1 MTDGKRCAT
10 MQKRGGCEMYTKISH
25 DIQQSYYQT
34 QYANDG
40 QRFVAWYLRNV
51 HGLNTVEAKDCITD
65 GANDKQI
72 DAVYI
77 NNQDSTIYIIQGK
90 FLSGEYVDAEPV
102 REVLAS
108 WMLIQDLD
116 KLQDSANAKLK
127 VKINEISAAL
137 EDDYA
142 ICFELI
148 TTAQLSEQ
156 AQADAETFTKKLADS
171 DELNANLVVVDNEML
186 KFKYDE
192 ALNKTNNY
200 INFTFMLEPGKYLEL
215 EVNGTRAVLA
225 AVPLKDCVNI
235 PGIKDGRLFRKNVR
249 QSLGNSNKVNK
260 GIARTIKKEPGDFFF
275 YHNGITAICSKIDI
289 QDGRITVKDLN
300 IVNGCQSLSTIF
312 NCGESAKKSYG
323 YILFKFYEMSNNEKA
338 DKITNSTNS
347 QSAVKARDLRS
358 NDKIVLS
365 IKKNYEQTY
374 PNGYMVTK
382 RGENVDTSKYDAD
395 HIIQLTDLG
404 KELVAWHSQRPTLS
418 YSETKIF
425 DIYFTQLF
433 KKDYPAEDVQ
443 ALHELHSAVMSK
455 WTPDNP
461 MGINESLLAM
471 KSYAPFHHL
480 FAISVIFAEVSNMSD
495 WVPRPSKVLDQLKKE
510 NLMDA
515 VINMAGKTLNAAFKN
530 ANSKAVAENKVFSP
544 QNWIKSKASIITL
557 TEALRVR
564 LDVMTDDGTEL
575 GTKIQI
581 CCKLDKRDFES
592 RWTAD

>member
-1 MTDGKRCAT
+1 
-10 MQKRGGCEMYTKISH
+10 MYAKILH
-25 DIQQSYYQT
+25 DIQQTYYQDN
-34 QYANDG
+34 YANDG
-40 QRFVAWYLRNV
+40 QRFVAWYLRNI

-77 NNQDSTIYIIQGK
+77 NNQDSIIYIIQGK
-90 FLSGEYVDAEPV
+90 FMSGEYIDAEPV
-102 REVLAS
+102 REVLSS
-108 WMLIQDLD
+108 WILVQDLNQ
-116 KLQDSANAKLK
+116 LQDAANSKLK

-137 EDDYA
+137 DDDYE

-148 TTAQLSEQ
+148 TTAKLTDQ
-156 AQADAETFTKKLADS
+156 AQMDADAFSKKLSDS
-171 DELNANLVVVDNEML
+171 EEMNANFAVVDNEML

-200 INFTFMLEPGKYLEL
+200 INFTFQLESGKYLEVEL
-215 EVNGTRAVLA
+215 NGTRAVLA
-225 AVPLKDCVNI
+225 AIPLKDCVNI

-260 GIARTIKKEPGDFFF
+260 GIAKAIKKEPGDFFF

-289 QDGRITVKDLN
+289 QNGQLTVKDLN

-312 NCGESAKKSYG
+312 SCGEAAKKSYG
-323 YILFKFYEMSNNEKA
+323 YILFKFYEMANSEKA

-382 RGENVDTSKYDAD
+382 RGENVDTTRYDAG

-404 KELVAWHSQRPTLS
+404 KELIAWHSQRPILS

-425 DIYFTQLF
+425 DIYFNQLF

-443 ALHELHSAVMSK
+443 ALHELHSAIMSK
-455 WTPDNP
+455 WNPDNP

-480 FAISVIFAEVSNMSD
+480 YAVSVIFAEISNMSEM
-495 WVPRPSKVLDQLKKE
+495 VPRPSKVLAQLKE
-510 NLMDA
+510 CDMMDTI
-515 VINMAGKTLNAAFKN
+515 INIAGKTLNRAFKN
-530 ANSKAVAENKVFSP
+530 ANSKAIADNKVFSP
-544 QNWIKSKASIITL
+544 QNWIKSKASIVSL

-564 LDVMTDDGTEL
+564 LDAMEDDETNL
-575 GTKIQI
+575 GAKIQS
-581 CCKLDKRDFES
+581 CCKLEKQDFES

>member
-1 MTDGKRCAT
+1 
-10 MQKRGGCEMYTKISH
+10 MYAKILH
-25 DIQQSYYQT
+25 DIQQTYYQDN
-34 QYANDG
+34 YANDG
-40 QRFVAWYLRNV
+40 QRFVAWYLRNI

-77 NNQDSTIYIIQGK
+77 NNQDSIIYIIQGK
-90 FLSGEYVDAEPV
+90 FMSGEYIDAEPV
-102 REVLAS
+102 REVLSS
-108 WMLIQDLD
+108 WILVQDLNQ
-116 KLQDSANAKLK
+116 LQDAANSKLK

-137 EDDYA
+137 DDDYE

-148 TTAQLSEQ
+148 TTAKLTDQ
-156 AQADAETFTKKLADS
+156 AQMDADAFSKKLSDS
-171 DELNANLVVVDNEML
+171 EEMNANFVVVDNEML

-200 INFTFMLEPGKYLEL
+200 INFTFQLESGKYLEVEL
-215 EVNGTRAVLA
+215 NGTRAVLA
-225 AVPLKDCVNI
+225 AIPLKDCVNI

-260 GIARTIKKEPGDFFF
+260 GIAKTIKKEPGDFFF

-289 QDGRITVKDLN
+289 QNGQLTVKDLN

-312 NCGESAKKSYG
+312 SCGEAAKKSYG
-323 YILFKFYEMSNNEKA
+323 YILFKFYEMANSEKA

-382 RGENVDTSKYDAD
+382 RGENVDTTRYDAG

-404 KELVAWHSQRPTLS
+404 KELIAWHSQRPILS

-425 DIYFTQLF
+425 DIYFNQLF

-443 ALHELHSAVMSK
+443 ALHELHSAIMSK
-455 WTPDNP
+455 WNPDNP

-480 FAISVIFAEVSNMSD
+480 YAVSVIFAEISNMSEM
-495 WVPRPSKVLDQLKKE
+495 VPRPSKVLAQLKE
-510 NLMDA
+510 CDMMDTI
-515 VINMAGKTLNAAFKN
+515 INIAGKTLNRAFKN
-530 ANSKAVAENKVFSP
+530 ANSKAIADNKVFSP
-544 QNWIKSKASIITL
+544 QNWIKSKASIVSL

-564 LDVMTDDGTEL
+564 LDAMEDDETNL
-575 GTKIQI
+575 GAKIQS
-581 CCKLDKRDFES
+581 CCKLEKQDFES

>member
-1 MTDGKRCAT
+1 
-10 MQKRGGCEMYTKISH
+10 MYIKILH
-25 DIQQSYYQT
+25 DIQQDYYQDN
-34 QYANDG
+34 YSNDG
-40 QRFVAWYLRNV
+40 QRFVAWYLRNI

-65 GANDKQI
+65 GVNDKQI

-90 FLSGEYVDAEPV
+90 FMSSEYIDAEPV
-102 REVLAS
+102 REVLTS
-108 WMLIQDLD
+108 WVLVQDLNQ
-116 KLQDSANAKLK
+116 LQDAANSRLK

-137 EDDYA
+137 DDDYE

-148 TTAQLSEQ
+148 TTAKLTNQ
-156 AQADAETFTKKLADS
+156 AQSDADAFSKKLADN
-171 DELNANLVVVDNEML
+171 EEMNANFIVVDNETL

-192 ALNKTNNY
+192 ALNKTNSY
-200 INFTFMLEPGKYLEL
+200 INFTFQLEDGKYLEL
-215 EVNGTRAVLA
+215 ELNGTRAVLA
-225 AVPLKDCVNI
+225 AVPLKDCINI

-260 GIARTIKKEPGDFFF
+260 GIAKTIKKEPGDFFF

-289 QDGRITVKDLN
+289 QDGQLTVKDLN

-312 NCGESAKKSYG
+312 NCGETAKKSYG
-323 YILFKFYEMSNNEKA
+323 YILFKFYEMANSEKA

-382 RGENVDTSKYDAD
+382 RGENVDTTKYDVG

-404 KELVAWHSQRPTLS
+404 KELIAWHSQRPTLS

-443 ALHELHSAVMSK
+443 ALHELYCTVTNK
-455 WTPDNP
+455 WNPDNH
-461 MGINESLLAM
+461 MGLNESLLAM
-471 KSYAPFHHL
+471 KSYAQFHHL
-480 FAISVIFAEVSNMSD
+480 YAISVLFAEISNMSEM
-495 WVPRPSKVLDQLKKE
+495 VPRPSKVLAQLKKYDM
-510 NLMDA
+510 MDTI
-515 VINMAGKTLNAAFKN
+515 VNIAGKTLNRAFKN
-530 ANSKAVAENKVFSP
+530 ANSKAIAESRVFSP
-544 QNWIKSKASIITL
+544 QNWIKSKTSLVTL
-557 TEALRVR
+557 TDALRTR
-564 LDVMTDDGTEL
+564 LDAMEDDETNL
-575 GTKIQI
+575 GTKIQN
-581 CCKLDKRDFES
+581 CCKLEKQDFES

>member
-1 MTDGKRCAT
+1 
-10 MQKRGGCEMYTKISH
+10 MYAKILH
-25 DIQQSYYQT
+25 DIQQAYYQDN
-34 QYANDG
+34 YANDG
-40 QRFVAWYLRNV
+40 QRFVAWYLRNI

-77 NNQDSTIYIIQGK
+77 NNQDSTVYIIQGK
-90 FLSGEYVDAEPV
+90 FISGEFIDAEPV
-102 REVLAS
+102 REVLSS
-108 WMLIQDLD
+108 WILVQDLNQ
-116 KLQDSANAKLK
+116 LQDAANSKLK

-137 EDDYA
+137 DDDYD
-142 ICFELI
+142 ICFELV
-148 TTAQLSEQ
+148 TTAKLTDQAQLDADAFSKKLSES
-156 AQADAETFTKKLADS
+156 E
-171 DELNANLVVVDNEML
+171 ELNANFVVVDDEML
-186 KFKYDE
+186 KVKYDE

-200 INFTFMLEPGKYLEL
+200 INFTFQLESGKYLEVEL
-215 EVNGTRAVLA
+215 NGTRAVLA
-225 AVPLKDCVNI
+225 AIPLKDCVNI

-260 GIARTIKKEPGDFFF
+260 GIAKTIKKEPGDFFF
-275 YHNGITAICSKIDI
+275 CRNGITAICSKMDI
-289 QDGRITVKDLN
+289 QNGQITVKDLN

-312 NCGESAKKSYG
+312 SCGEAAKKSYG
-323 YILFKFYEMSNNEKA
+323 YILFKFYEMANSEKA

-382 RGENVDTSKYDAD
+382 RGENVDTTRYDAG

-404 KELVAWHSQRPTLS
+404 KELIAWHSQRPTLS

-425 DIYFTQLF
+425 DIYFNQLF

-443 ALHELHSAVMSK
+443 ALHELHSAIMSR
-455 WTPDNP
+455 WNPDNP
-461 MGINESLLAM
+461 MGLDETLLAM

-480 FAISVIFAEVSNMSD
+480 YAVSIVFAEVSNMSEM
-495 WVPRPSKVLDQLKKE
+495 VPRPSKVLAQLKE
-510 NLMDA
+510 CDMLDTI
-515 VINMAGKTLNAAFKN
+515 INIAGKTLNRAFKN
-530 ANSKAVAENKVFSP
+530 ANSKAVAENRVFSP
-544 QNWIKSKASIITL
+544 QNWIKSKASIVSL

-564 LDVMTDDGTEL
+564 LDAMEDDETNL
-575 GTKIQI
+575 GAKVQS
-581 CCKLDKRDFES
+581 CCKLEKHDFES

>member
-1 MTDGKRCAT
+1 
-10 MQKRGGCEMYTKISH
+10 MYAKILH
-25 DIQQSYYQT
+25 DIQQTYYQDN
-34 QYANDG
+34 YANDG
-40 QRFVAWYLRNV
+40 QRFVAWYLRNI

-90 FLSGEYVDAEPV
+90 FMSGEYIDAEPV
-102 REVLAS
+102 REVLSS
-108 WMLIQDLD
+108 WILVQDLNR
-116 KLQDSANAKLK
+116 LQDAANLKLK

-137 EDDYA
+137 DDDYE

-148 TTAQLSEQ
+148 TTAKLTDQ
-156 AQADAETFTKKLADS
+156 AQMDADAFSKKLSDS
-171 DELNANLVVVDNEML
+171 EEMNANFVVVDNEML

-200 INFTFMLEPGKYLEL
+200 INFTFQLESGKYLEL
-215 EVNGTRAVLA
+215 ELNGTRAVLA
-225 AVPLKDCVNI
+225 AIPLKDCVNI

-260 GIARTIKKEPGDFFF
+260 GIAKTIKKEPGDFFF

-289 QDGRITVKDLN
+289 QNGQATVKDLN

-312 NCGESAKKSYG
+312 NCGEAAKKSYG
-323 YILFKFYEMSNNEKA
+323 YVLFKFYEMANSEKA

-382 RGENVDTSKYDAD
+382 RGENVDTTKYDVG

-404 KELVAWHSQRPTLS
+404 KEMIAWHSQRPTLS

-443 ALHELHSAVMSK
+443 ALHELHSTVMSR
-455 WTPDNP
+455 WNPDNP
-461 MGINESLLAM
+461 MGLNESLLAM

-480 FAISVIFAEVSNMSD
+480 YAISVIFAETSNMSEM
-495 WVPRPSKVLDQLKKE
+495 VPRPSKVLAQLKKCDM
-510 NLMDA
+510 MDTI
-515 VINMAGKTLNAAFKN
+515 VNIAGKTLNRAFKN
-530 ANSKAVAENKVFSP
+530 ANSKAIAENRVFSP
-544 QNWIKSKASIITL
+544 QNWIKSKASIVTL

-564 LDVMTDDGTEL
+564 LDAMEDDETNL
-575 GTKIQI
+575 GAKIQS
-581 CCKLDKRDFES
+581 CCKLEKQDFES

>member
-1 MTDGKRCAT
+1 
-10 MQKRGGCEMYTKISH
+10 MYAKILH
-25 DIQQSYYQT
+25 DIQQTYYQDN
-34 QYANDG
+34 YANDG
-40 QRFVAWYLRNV
+40 QRFVAWYLRNI

-77 NNQDSTIYIIQGK
+77 NNQDSIIYIIQGK
-90 FLSGEYVDAEPV
+90 FMSGEYIDAEPV
-102 REVLAS
+102 REVLSS
-108 WMLIQDLD
+108 WILVQDLNQ
-116 KLQDSANAKLK
+116 LQDAANSKLK

-137 EDDYA
+137 DDDYE

-148 TTAQLSEQ
+148 TTAKLTDQ
-156 AQADAETFTKKLADS
+156 AQMDADAFSKKLSDS
-171 DELNANLVVVDNEML
+171 EEMNANFVVVDNEML

-200 INFTFMLEPGKYLEL
+200 INFTFQLESGKYLEVEL
-215 EVNGTRAVLA
+215 NGTRAVLA
-225 AVPLKDCVNI
+225 AIPLKDCVNI

-260 GIARTIKKEPGDFFF
+260 GIAKTIKKEPGDFFF

-289 QDGRITVKDLN
+289 QNGQLTVKDLN
-300 IVNGCQSLSTIF
+300 IVNGCQSLSTIIS
-312 NCGESAKKSYG
+312 CGEAAKKSYG
-323 YILFKFYEMSNNEKA
+323 YILFKFYEMANSEKA

-382 RGENVDTSKYDAD
+382 RGENVDTTRYDAG

-404 KELVAWHSQRPTLS
+404 KELIAWHSQRPILS

-425 DIYFTQLF
+425 DIYFNQLF

-443 ALHELHSAVMSK
+443 ALHELHSAIMSK
-455 WTPDNP
+455 WNPDNP

-480 FAISVIFAEVSNMSD
+480 YAVSVIFAEISNMSEM
-495 WVPRPSKVLDQLKKE
+495 VPRPSKVLAQLKE
-510 NLMDA
+510 CDMMDTI
-515 VINMAGKTLNAAFKN
+515 INIAGKTLNRAFKN
-530 ANSKAVAENKVFSP
+530 ANSKAIADNKVFSP
-544 QNWIKSKASIITL
+544 QNWIKSKASIVSL

-564 LDVMTDDGTEL
+564 LDAMEDDETNL
-575 GTKIQI
+575 GAKIQS
-581 CCKLDKRDFES
+581 CCKLEKQDFES

>member
-1 MTDGKRCAT
+1 
-10 MQKRGGCEMYTKISH
+10 MYSKILH
-25 DIQQSYYQT
+25 DIQQAYYQDN
-34 QYANDG
+34 YANDG
-40 QRFVAWYLRNV
+40 QRFVAWYLRNI

-90 FLSGEYVDAEPV
+90 FMSGEYIDAEPV
-102 REVLAS
+102 REVLSS
-108 WMLIQDLD
+108 WILVQDLD
-116 KLQDSANAKLK
+116 QLQDAANLKLK

-137 EDDYA
+137 DDDYE

-148 TTAQLSEQ
+148 TTAKLTDQ
-156 AQADAETFTKKLADS
+156 AQMDADAFSKKLSDS
-171 DELNANLVVVDNEML
+171 EELNANFVVVDNEML
-186 KFKYDE
+186 KVKYDE

-200 INFTFMLEPGKYLEL
+200 INFTFQLESGKYLEVEL
-215 EVNGTRAVLA
+215 NGTRAVLA
-225 AVPLKDCVNI
+225 AIPLKDCVNI

-260 GIARTIKKEPGDFFF
+260 GIAKTIKKEPGDFFF

-289 QDGRITVKDLN
+289 QNGQLTVKDLN

-312 NCGESAKKSYG
+312 SCGEAAKKSYG
-323 YILFKFYEMSNNEKA
+323 YILFKFYEMANSEKA

-382 RGENVDTSKYDAD
+382 RGENVDATRYDAG

-404 KELVAWHSQRPTLS
+404 KELIAWHSQRPTLS

-425 DIYFTQLF
+425 DIYFNQLF

-443 ALHELHSAVMSK
+443 ALHELHSTVMSR
-455 WTPDNP
+455 WNPDNP
-461 MGINESLLAM
+461 MGLNESLLAM

-480 FAISVIFAEVSNMSD
+480 YAISVIFAETSNMSEM
-495 WVPRPSKVLDQLKKE
+495 VPRPSEVLAQLKKCDM
-510 NLMDA
+510 MDTI
-515 VINMAGKTLNAAFKN
+515 VNIAGKTLNRAFKN
-530 ANSKAVAENKVFSP
+530 ANSKAVAENRVFSP
-544 QNWIKSKASIITL
+544 QNWIKSKASIVTL

-564 LDVMTDDGTEL
+564 LDAMEDDETNL
-575 GTKIQI
+575 GAKIQS
-581 CCKLDKRDFES
+581 CCKLEKQDFES

>member
-1 MTDGKRCAT
+1 
-10 MQKRGGCEMYTKISH
+10 MYVKILH
-25 DIQQSYYQT
+25 DIQQAYYQDN
-34 QYANDG
+34 YPNDG
-40 QRFVAWYLRNV
+40 QRFVAWYLRNI

-65 GANDKQI
+65 GVNDKQI

-90 FLSGEYVDAEPV
+90 FMSGEYIDAEPV
-102 REVLAS
+102 REVLSS
-108 WMLIQDLD
+108 WVLVQDLNQ
-116 KLQDSANAKLK
+116 LQDAANAKLK

-137 EDDYA
+137 DDDYE

-148 TTAQLSEQ
+148 TTAKLTNQ
-156 AQADAETFTKKLADS
+156 AQSDADTFSKKLADN
-171 DELNANLVVVDNEML
+171 EEMNANFIVVDSEML

-200 INFTFMLEPGKYLEL
+200 INFTFQLEEGKYLEL
-215 EVNGTRAVLA
+215 ELNGIRAVLA
-225 AVPLKDCVNI
+225 AVPLKDCISI
-235 PGIKDGRLFRKNVR
+235 PGMKDGRLFRKNVR

-260 GIARTIKKEPGDFFF
+260 GIAKTIKKEPGDFFF
-275 YHNGITAICSKIDI
+275 YHNGITAICSNFDI
-289 QDGRITVKDLN
+289 QNGQLTVKDLN

-312 NCGESAKKSYG
+312 NCGEAAKKSYG
-323 YILFKFYEMSNNEKA
+323 YILFKFYEMANSEKA

-358 NDKIVLS
+358 NDKIVLN

-382 RGENVDTSKYDAD
+382 RGENVDTTKYDAG

-404 KELVAWHSQRPTLS
+404 KELIAWHSQRPTLS

-443 ALHELHSAVMSK
+443 ALHELHSTVTNK
-455 WTPDNP
+455 WNPDNP
-461 MGINESLLAM
+461 MGLNESLLAM

-480 FAISVIFAEVSNMSD
+480 YAISVIFAEISNMSEM
-495 WVPRPSKVLDQLKKE
+495 VPRPSKVLAQLKKYDM
-510 NLMDA
+510 MDT
-515 VINMAGKTLNAAFKN
+515 VVNIAGKTLNRAFKN
-530 ANSKAVAENKVFSP
+530 ANSKAIAENRVFSP
-544 QNWIKSKASIITL
+544 QNWIKSKTSLVTL

-564 LDVMTDDGTEL
+564 LDAMEDDETNL
-575 GTKIQI
+575 GAKIQN
-581 CCKLDKRDFES
+581 CCKLEKQDFES

>member
-1 MTDGKRCAT
+1 
-10 MQKRGGCEMYTKISH
+10 MYAKILH
-25 DIQQSYYQT
+25 DIQQTYYQDN
-34 QYANDG
+34 YANDG
-40 QRFVAWYLRNV
+40 QRFVAWYLRNI

-90 FLSGEYVDAEPV
+90 FMSGEYIDAEPV
-102 REVLAS
+102 REVLSS
-108 WMLIQDLD
+108 WILVQDLNQ
-116 KLQDSANAKLK
+116 LQDVANSKLK

-137 EDDYA
+137 DDDYE

-148 TTAQLSEQ
+148 TTAKLTDQ
-156 AQADAETFTKKLADS
+156 AQMDADAFSKKLSDS
-171 DELNANLVVVDNEML
+171 EEMNANFVVVDNEML

-200 INFTFMLEPGKYLEL
+200 INFTFQLESGKYLEVEL
-215 EVNGTRAVLA
+215 NGTRAVLA
-225 AVPLKDCVNI
+225 AIPLKDCVNI

-260 GIARTIKKEPGDFFF
+260 GIAKTIKKEPGDFFF

-289 QDGRITVKDLN
+289 QNGQLTVKDLN

-312 NCGESAKKSYG
+312 SCGEAAKKSYG
-323 YILFKFYEMSNNEKA
+323 YILFKFYEMANSEKA

-347 QSAVKARDLRS
+347 QSTVKARDLRS

-382 RGENVDTSKYDAD
+382 RGENVDTTRYDAG

-404 KELVAWHSQRPTLS
+404 KELIAWHSQRPTLS

-425 DIYFTQLF
+425 DIYFNQLF

-443 ALHELHSAVMSK
+443 ALHELHSAIMSK
-455 WTPDNP
+455 WNPDNP

-480 FAISVIFAEVSNMSD
+480 YAVSVIFAEISNMSEM
-495 WVPRPSKVLDQLKKE
+495 VPCPSKVLARLKE
-510 NLMDA
+510 CDMMDTI
-515 VINMAGKTLNAAFKN
+515 INIAGKTLNRAFKN
-530 ANSKAVAENKVFSP
+530 ANSKAIADNKVFSP
-544 QNWIKSKASIITL
+544 QNWIKSKASIVSL

-564 LDVMTDDGTEL
+564 LDAMEDDETNL
-575 GTKIQI
+575 GAKIQS
-581 CCKLDKRDFES
+581 CCKLEKQDFES

>member
-1 MTDGKRCAT
+1 
-10 MQKRGGCEMYTKISH
+10 MYAKILH
-25 DIQQSYYQT
+25 DIQQTYYQDN
-34 QYANDG
+34 YANDG
-40 QRFVAWYLRNV
+40 QRFVAWYLRNI

-90 FLSGEYVDAEPV
+90 FMSGEYIDAEPV
-102 REVLAS
+102 REVLSS
-108 WMLIQDLD
+108 WILVQDLNQ
-116 KLQDSANAKLK
+116 LQDAANLKLK

-137 EDDYA
+137 DDDYE

-148 TTAQLSEQ
+148 TTAKLTDQ
-156 AQADAETFTKKLADS
+156 AQMDADAFSKKLSDS
-171 DELNANLVVVDNEML
+171 EEMNANFVVVDNEML

-200 INFTFMLEPGKYLEL
+200 INFTFQLESGKYLEVEL
-215 EVNGTRAVLA
+215 NGTRAVLA
-225 AVPLKDCVNI
+225 AIPLKDCVNI

-260 GIARTIKKEPGDFFF
+260 GIAKTIKKEPRDFFF

-289 QDGRITVKDLN
+289 QNGQLTVKDLN

-312 NCGESAKKSYG
+312 NCGEAAKKSYG
-323 YILFKFYEMSNNEKA
+323 YILFKFYEMANSEKA

-382 RGENVDTSKYDAD
+382 RGENVDTTKYDAG

-404 KELVAWHSQRPTLS
+404 KELIAWHSQRPTLS

-425 DIYFTQLF
+425 DIYFNQLF

-443 ALHELHSAVMSK
+443 ALHELHSAIMSK
-455 WTPDNP
+455 WNPDNP

-480 FAISVIFAEVSNMSD
+480 YAVSVIFAEISNMSEK
-495 WVPRPSKVLDQLKKE
+495 VPRPSKVLAQLKE
-510 NLMDA
+510 CDMMDTI
-515 VINMAGKTLNAAFKN
+515 INIAGKTLNRAFKN
-530 ANSKAVAENKVFSP
+530 ANSKAIADNKVFSP
-544 QNWIKSKASIITL
+544 QNWIKSKASIVTL

-564 LDVMTDDGTEL
+564 LDAMEDDETNL
-575 GTKIQI
+575 GTKIQS
-581 CCKLDKRDFES
+581 CCKLEKQDFES

>member
-1 MTDGKRCAT
+1 
-10 MQKRGGCEMYTKISH
+10 MYAKILH
-25 DIQQSYYQT
+25 DIQQTYYQDN
-34 QYANDG
+34 YANDG
-40 QRFVAWYLRNV
+40 QRFVAWYLRNI

-90 FLSGEYVDAEPV
+90 FMSGEYIDAEPV
-102 REVLAS
+102 REVLSS
-108 WMLIQDLD
+108 WILVQDLNR
-116 KLQDSANAKLK
+116 LQDAANLKLK

-137 EDDYA
+137 DDDYE

-148 TTAQLSEQ
+148 TTAKLTDQ
-156 AQADAETFTKKLADS
+156 AQMDADAFSKKLSDS
-171 DELNANLVVVDNEML
+171 EEMNANFVVVDNEML

-200 INFTFMLEPGKYLEL
+200 INFTFQLESGKYLEVEL
-215 EVNGTRAVLA
+215 NGTRAVLA
-225 AVPLKDCVNI
+225 AIPLKDCVNI

-260 GIARTIKKEPGDFFF
+260 GIAKTIKKEPGDFFF

-289 QDGRITVKDLN
+289 QNGQLPVKDLN

-312 NCGESAKKSYG
+312 SCGEAAKKSYG
-323 YILFKFYEMSNNEKA
+323 YILFKFYEMANSEKA

-382 RGENVDTSKYDAD
+382 RGENVDTTRYDAG

-404 KELVAWHSQRPTLS
+404 KELIAWHSQRPTLS

-425 DIYFTQLF
+425 DIYFNQLF

-443 ALHELHSAVMSK
+443 ALHELHSAIMSK
-455 WTPDNP
+455 WNPDNP

-480 FAISVIFAEVSNMSD
+480 YAVSVIFVEISNMSEM
-495 WVPRPSKVLDQLKKE
+495 VPRPSKVLAQLKE
-510 NLMDA
+510 CDMMDTI
-515 VINMAGKTLNAAFKN
+515 INIAGKTLNRAFKN
-530 ANSKAVAENKVFSP
+530 ANSKAIADNKVFSP
-544 QNWIKSKASIITL
+544 QNWIKSKASIVSL

-564 LDVMTDDGTEL
+564 LDAMEDDETNL
-575 GTKIQI
+575 GAKIQS
-581 CCKLDKRDFES
+581 CCKLEKQDFES

>member
-1 MTDGKRCAT
+1 
-10 MQKRGGCEMYTKISH
+10 MYAKILH
-25 DIQQSYYQT
+25 DIQQTYYQDN
-34 QYANDG
+34 YANDG
-40 QRFVAWYLRNV
+40 QRFVAWYLRNI

-90 FLSGEYVDAEPV
+90 FMSGEYIDAEPV
-102 REVLAS
+102 REVLSS
-108 WMLIQDLD
+108 WILVQDLNQ
-116 KLQDSANAKLK
+116 LQDAANSKLK

-137 EDDYA
+137 DDDYE
-142 ICFELI
+142 ICFELV
-148 TTAQLSEQ
+148 TTAKLTDQ
-156 AQADAETFTKKLADS
+156 AQMDADTFSKKLSDS
-171 DELNANLVVVDNEML
+171 EELNANFVVVDDEML
-186 KFKYDE
+186 KVKYDE

-200 INFTFMLEPGKYLEL
+200 INFTFQLESGKYLDVEL
-215 EVNGTRAVLA
+215 NGTRAVLA
-225 AVPLKDCVNI
+225 AIPLKDCVNI

-260 GIARTIKKEPGDFFF
+260 GIAKTIKKEPGDFFF

-289 QDGRITVKDLN
+289 QNGQLTVKDLN

-312 NCGESAKKSYG
+312 SCGEAAKKSYG
-323 YILFKFYEMSNNEKA
+323 YILFKFYEMANSEKA

-382 RGENVDTSKYDAD
+382 RGENVDATRYDAG

-404 KELVAWHSQRPTLS
+404 KELIAWHSQRPILS

-425 DIYFTQLF
+425 DIYFNQLF

-443 ALHELHSAVMSK
+443 ALHELHSAIMSK
-455 WTPDNP
+455 WNPDNP

-480 FAISVIFAEVSNMSD
+480 YAVSVIFAEISNMSEM
-495 WVPRPSKVLDQLKKE
+495 VPRPSKVLAQLKE
-510 NLMDA
+510 CDMMDTI
-515 VINMAGKTLNAAFKN
+515 INIAGKTLNRAFKN
-530 ANSKAVAENKVFSP
+530 ANSKAIADNKVFSP
-544 QNWIKSKASIITL
+544 QNWIKSKASIVSL

-564 LDVMTDDGTEL
+564 LDAMEDDETNL
-575 GTKIQI
+575 GAKIQS
-581 CCKLDKRDFES
+581 CCKLEKQDFES

>member
-1 MTDGKRCAT
+1 
-10 MQKRGGCEMYTKISH
+10 MYTKISH

-200 INFTFMLEPGKYLEL
+200 INFT
-215 EVNGTRAVLA
+215 
-225 AVPLKDCVNI
+225 
-235 PGIKDGRLFRKNVR
+235 
-249 QSLGNSNKVNK
+249 
-260 GIARTIKKEPGDFFF
+260 
-275 YHNGITAICSKIDI
+275 
-289 QDGRITVKDLN
+289 
-300 IVNGCQSLSTIF
+300 
-312 NCGESAKKSYG
+312 
-323 YILFKFYEMSNNEKA
+323 
-338 DKITNSTNS
+338 
-347 QSAVKARDLRS
+347 
-358 NDKIVLS
+358 
-365 IKKNYEQTY
+365 
-374 PNGYMVTK
+374 
-382 RGENVDTSKYDAD
+382 
-395 HIIQLTDLG
+395 
-404 KELVAWHSQRPTLS
+404 
-418 YSETKIF
+418 
-425 DIYFTQLF
+425 
-433 KKDYPAEDVQ
+433 
-443 ALHELHSAVMSK
+443 
-455 WTPDNP
+455 
-461 MGINESLLAM
+461 
-471 KSYAPFHHL
+471 
-480 FAISVIFAEVSNMSD
+480 
-495 WVPRPSKVLDQLKKE
+495 
-510 NLMDA
+510 
-515 VINMAGKTLNAAFKN
+515 
-530 ANSKAVAENKVFSP
+530 
-544 QNWIKSKASIITL
+544 
-557 TEALRVR
+557 
-564 LDVMTDDGTEL
+564 
-575 GTKIQI
+575 
-581 CCKLDKRDFES
+581 
-592 RWTAD
+592 

>member
-1 MTDGKRCAT
+1 
-10 MQKRGGCEMYTKISH
+10 MYSKILH
-25 DIQQSYYQT
+25 DIQQAYYQDN
-34 QYANDG
+34 YANDG
-40 QRFVAWYLRNV
+40 QRFVAWYLRNI

-90 FLSGEYVDAEPV
+90 FMSGEYIDAEPV
-102 REVLAS
+102 REVLSS
-108 WMLIQDLD
+108 WILVQDLD
-116 KLQDSANAKLK
+116 QLQDAANLKLK

-137 EDDYA
+137 DDDYE

-148 TTAQLSEQ
+148 TTAKLTDQ
-156 AQADAETFTKKLADS
+156 AQMDADAFSKKLS
-171 DELNANLVVVDNEML
+171 DGEELNANFVVVDNEML
-186 KFKYDE
+186 KVKYDE

-200 INFTFMLEPGKYLEL
+200 INFTFQLESGKYLEVEL
-215 EVNGTRAVLA
+215 NGTRAVLA
-225 AVPLKDCVNI
+225 AIPLKDCVNI

-260 GIARTIKKEPGDFFF
+260 GIAKTIKKEPGDFFF

-289 QDGRITVKDLN
+289 QNGQLTVKDLN

-312 NCGESAKKSYG
+312 SCGEAAKKSYG
-323 YILFKFYEMSNNEKA
+323 YILFKFYEMANSEKA

-382 RGENVDTSKYDAD
+382 RGENVDTTRYDAG

-404 KELVAWHSQRPTLS
+404 KELIAWHSQRPTLS

-425 DIYFTQLF
+425 DIYFNQLF

-443 ALHELHSAVMSK
+443 ALHELHSTVMSR
-455 WTPDNP
+455 WNPDNP
-461 MGINESLLAM
+461 MGLNESLLAM

-480 FAISVIFAEVSNMSD
+480 YAISVIFAETSNMSEM
-495 WVPRPSKVLDQLKKE
+495 VPRPSKVLAQLKKCDM
-510 NLMDA
+510 MDTI
-515 VINMAGKTLNAAFKN
+515 VNIAGKTLNRAFKN
-530 ANSKAVAENKVFSP
+530 ANSKAVAENRVFSP
-544 QNWIKSKASIITL
+544 QNWIKSKASIVTL

-564 LDVMTDDGTEL
+564 LDAMEDDETNL
-575 GTKIQI
+575 GAKIQS
-581 CCKLDKRDFES
+581 CCKLEKQDFES

>member
-1 MTDGKRCAT
+1 
-10 MQKRGGCEMYTKISH
+10 MYSKILH
-25 DIQQSYYQT
+25 DIQQAYYQDN
-34 QYANDG
+34 YANDG
-40 QRFVAWYLRNV
+40 QRFVAWYLRNI

-90 FLSGEYVDAEPV
+90 FMSGEYIDAEPV
-102 REVLAS
+102 REVLSS
-108 WMLIQDLD
+108 WILVQDLD
-116 KLQDSANAKLK
+116 QLQDAANLKLK

-137 EDDYA
+137 DDDYE

-148 TTAQLSEQ
+148 TTAKLTDQ
-156 AQADAETFTKKLADS
+156 AQMDADAFSKKLSDS
-171 DELNANLVVVDNEML
+171 EELNANFVVVDNEML
-186 KFKYDE
+186 KVKYDE

-200 INFTFMLEPGKYLEL
+200 INFTFQLESGKYLEVEL
-215 EVNGTRAVLA
+215 NGTRAVLA
-225 AVPLKDCVNI
+225 AIPLKDCVNI

-260 GIARTIKKEPGDFFF
+260 GIAKTIKKEPGDFFF

-289 QDGRITVKDLN
+289 QNGQLTVKDLN

-312 NCGESAKKSYG
+312 SCGEAAKKSYG
-323 YILFKFYEMSNNEKA
+323 YILFKFYEMANSEKA

-382 RGENVDTSKYDAD
+382 RGENVDTTRYDAG

-404 KELVAWHSQRPTLS
+404 KELIAWHSQRPTLS

-425 DIYFTQLF
+425 DIYFNQLF

-443 ALHELHSAVMSK
+443 ALHELHSTVMSR
-455 WTPDNP
+455 WNPDNP
-461 MGINESLLAM
+461 MGLNESLLAM

-480 FAISVIFAEVSNMSD
+480 YAISVIFAETSNMSEM
-495 WVPRPSKVLDQLKKE
+495 VPRHSKVLAQLKKCDM
-510 NLMDA
+510 MDTI
-515 VINMAGKTLNAAFKN
+515 VNIAGKTLNRAFKN
-530 ANSKAVAENKVFSP
+530 ANSKAVAENRVFSP
-544 QNWIKSKASIITL
+544 QNWIKSKASIVTL

-564 LDVMTDDGTEL
+564 LDAMEDDETNL
-575 GTKIQI
+575 GAKIQS
-581 CCKLDKRDFES
+581 CCKLEKQDFES

>member
-1 MTDGKRCAT
+1 
-10 MQKRGGCEMYTKISH
+10 MYVKILH
-25 DIQQSYYQT
+25 DIQQAYYQDN
-34 QYANDG
+34 YPNDG
-40 QRFVAWYLRNV
+40 QRFVAWYLRNI

-65 GANDKQI
+65 GVNDKQI

-90 FLSGEYVDAEPV
+90 FMSGEYIDAEPV
-102 REVLAS
+102 REVLSS
-108 WMLIQDLD
+108 WVLVQDLNQ
-116 KLQDSANAKLK
+116 LQDAANAKLK
-127 VKINEISAAL
+127 VKINEITAAL
-137 EDDYA
+137 DDDYE

-148 TTAQLSEQ
+148 TTAKLTNQ
-156 AQADAETFTKKLADS
+156 AQSDADTFSKKLADN
-171 DELNANLVVVDNEML
+171 EEMNANFIVVDSEML

-200 INFTFMLEPGKYLEL
+200 INFTFQLEEGKYLEL
-215 EVNGTRAVLA
+215 ELNGIRAVLA
-225 AVPLKDCVNI
+225 AVPLKDCISI

-260 GIARTIKKEPGDFFF
+260 GIAKTIKKEPGDFFF
-275 YHNGITAICSKIDI
+275 YHNGITAICSNFDI
-289 QDGRITVKDLN
+289 QNGQLTVKDLN

-312 NCGESAKKSYG
+312 NCGEAAKKSYG
-323 YILFKFYEMSNNEKA
+323 YILFKFYEMANSEKA

-358 NDKIVLS
+358 NDKIVLN

-382 RGENVDTSKYDAD
+382 RGENVDTTKYDAG

-404 KELVAWHSQRPTLS
+404 KELIAWHSQRPTLS

-443 ALHELHSAVMSK
+443 ALHELHSTVTNK
-455 WTPDNP
+455 WNPDNP
-461 MGINESLLAM
+461 MGLNESLLAM

-480 FAISVIFAEVSNMSD
+480 YAISVIFAEISNMSEM
-495 WVPRPSKVLDQLKKE
+495 VPRPSKVLAQLKKYDM
-510 NLMDA
+510 MDT
-515 VINMAGKTLNAAFKN
+515 VVNIAGKTLNRAFKN
-530 ANSKAVAENKVFSP
+530 ANSKAIAENRVFSP
-544 QNWIKSKASIITL
+544 QNWIKSKTSLVTL

-564 LDVMTDDGTEL
+564 LDAMEDDETNL
-575 GTKIQI
+575 GAKIQN
-581 CCKLDKRDFES
+581 CCKLEKQDFES

>member
-1 MTDGKRCAT
+1 
-10 MQKRGGCEMYTKISH
+10 MYNKISH
-25 DIQQSYYQT
+25 DIQQDYYQVN
-34 QYANDG
+34 YANDG
-40 QRFVAWYLRNV
+40 QRFVAWYLRNI

-77 NNQDSTIYIIQGK
+77 NNQDSTIYLIQGK
-90 FLSGEYVDAEPV
+90 FMSGEYINAEPV
-102 REVLAS
+102 REVLSS
-108 WMLIQDLD
+108 WALVQDLRQ
-116 KLQDSANAKLK
+116 LQDAANAKLK

-148 TTAQLSEQ
+148 TTAKLTDQ
-156 AQADAETFTKKLADS
+156 AQLDADAFSKMLADNE
-171 DELNANLVVVDNEML
+171 DVNANFIVVDRDML
-186 KFKYDE
+186 AFKYDE

-200 INFTFMLEPGKYLEL
+200 INYTFQLETGKYLEL
-215 EVNGTRAVLA
+215 ELNSARAVLA
-225 AVPLKDCVNI
+225 AIPLKDCVNI

-260 GIARTIKKEPGDFFF
+260 GIAKTIKKEPGDFFF
-275 YHNGITAICSKIDI
+275 CHNGITAICSKIVVLNG
-289 QDGRITVKDLN
+289 QLTVKDLN

-312 NCGESAKKSYG
+312 NCGEAAKKSYG
-323 YILFKFYEMSNNEKA
+323 YILFKFYEMVDSEKA

-358 NDKIVLS
+358 NDKSILS

-374 PNGYMVTK
+374 PNGYMITK
-382 RGENVDTSKYDAD
+382 RGENVDTTKYDSE
-395 HIIQLTDLG
+395 HIIQLTDFG
-404 KELVAWHSQRPTLS
+404 KELIAWHSQRPTLS

-433 KKDYPAEDVQ
+433 KKDYPADDVQ
-443 ALHELHSAVMSK
+443 ALHELHTAVISK
-455 WTPDNP
+455 WNPDNP

-471 KSYAPFHHL
+471 RAYAPFHHL
-480 FAISVIFAEVSNMSD
+480 YAISVIFAEVSNMSEM
-495 WVPRPSKVLDQLKKE
+495 VPRPSKVLSQLKE
-510 NLMDA
+510 H
-515 VINMAGKTLNAAFKN
+515 NMLDKVVDITGKTLNRAFKN
-530 ANSKAVAENKVFSP
+530 ANSKYVADNKVFSP
-544 QNWIKSKASIITL
+544 QNWIKSKSSIVAL

-564 LDVMTDDGTEL
+564 LDAMEDDETNL
-575 GTKIQI
+575 GDRIRS
-581 CCKLDKRDFES
+581 CCKLEKQDFEA

>member
-1 MTDGKRCAT
+1 
-10 MQKRGGCEMYTKISH
+10 MYAKILH
-25 DIQQSYYQT
+25 DIQQTYYQDN
-34 QYANDG
+34 YANDG
-40 QRFVAWYLRNV
+40 QRFVAWYLRNI

-77 NNQDSTIYIIQGK
+77 NNQESTIYIIQGK
-90 FLSGEYVDAEPV
+90 FISGEYIDAEPV
-102 REVLAS
+102 REVLSS
-108 WMLIQDLD
+108 WILLQDLNQ
-116 KLQDSANAKLK
+116 LQDAANSKLK

-137 EDDYA
+137 DDDYA
-142 ICFELI
+142 ICFELV
-148 TTAQLSEQ
+148 TTAKLTDQ
-156 AQADAETFTKKLADS
+156 AQLDADAFSKKLSDS
-171 DELNANLVVVDNEML
+171 EELSANFVVVDDEML
-186 KFKYDE
+186 KVKYDE

-200 INFTFMLEPGKYLEL
+200 INFTFQLEPGKYLDIEL
-215 EVNGTRAVLA
+215 NGTRAVLA
-225 AVPLKDCVNI
+225 AIPLKDCVNI

-260 GIARTIKKEPGDFFF
+260 GIAKTIKKEPGDFFF
-275 YHNGITAICSKIDI
+275 CHNGITAICSKMDI
-289 QDGRITVKDLN
+289 QSGQLTVRDLN
-300 IVNGCQSLSTIF
+300 VVNGCQSLSTIF
-312 NCGESAKKSYG
+312 SCGEAAKKSYG
-323 YILFKFYEMSNNEKA
+323 YILFKFYEMANSEKA

-382 RGENVDTSKYDAD
+382 RGENVDTTRYDAG

-404 KELVAWHSQRPTLS
+404 KELIAWHSQRPTLS

-425 DIYFTQLF
+425 DIYFNQLF

-443 ALHELHSAVMSK
+443 ALHELHSAIMSR
-455 WTPDNP
+455 WNPDNP

-471 KSYAPFHHL
+471 KAYAPFHHL
-480 FAISVIFAEVSNMSD
+480 YAVSIIFAEVSNMSEM
-495 WVPRPSKVLDQLKKE
+495 VPRPSKVLAQLKGCAM
-510 NLMDA
+510 LDTI
-515 VINMAGKTLNAAFKN
+515 INIAGKTLNRAFKN
-530 ANSKAVAENKVFSP
+530 ANSKYIAENKVFSP
-544 QNWIKSKASIITL
+544 QNWIKSKASIVSL

-564 LDVMTDDGTEL
+564 LDAMEDDETNL
-575 GTKIQI
+575 GAKIQN
-581 CCKLDKRDFES
+581 CCKLEKQDFES

>member
-1 MTDGKRCAT
+1 
-10 MQKRGGCEMYTKISH
+10 MYSKILH
-25 DIQQSYYQT
+25 DIQQAYYQT
-34 QYANDG
+34 NYANDG
-40 QRFVAWYLRNV
+40 QRFVAWYLRNI

-77 NNQDSTIYIIQGK
+77 SNQDSTIYIIQGK
-90 FLSGEYVDAEPV
+90 FISSEYIDAEPV

-108 WMLIQDLD
+108 WVLIQDLD
-116 KLQDSANAKLK
+116 QLQDSANAKLK
-127 VKINEISAAL
+127 VKINEISVAL
-137 EDDYA
+137 EDDYE

-148 TTAQLSEQ
+148 TTAKLSDQ
-156 AQADAETFTKKLADS
+156 AQADADAFSKKLADS
-171 DELNANLVVVDNEML
+171 EELNANFVVVDDEML

-200 INFTFMLEPGKYLEL
+200 INFSFQLEDGKYFELEL
-215 EVNGTRAVLA
+215 NGTRAVLA
-225 AVPLKDCVNI
+225 AIPLKDCVNI

-275 YHNGITAICSKIDI
+275 YHNGITAICSKIEI
-289 QDGRITVKDLN
+289 QNGQATVKDLN

-312 NCGESAKKSYG
+312 NCGEAAKKSYG
-323 YILFKFYEMSNNEKA
+323 YILFKFYEMTDSEKA
-338 DKITNSTNS
+338 DKITNCTNS

-374 PNGYMVTK
+374 PNGYVVTK
-382 RGENVDTSKYDAD
+382 RGENVDTARYDTD

-404 KELVAWHSQRPTLS
+404 KELIAWHSQRPTLS

-433 KKDYPAEDVQ
+433 KKDYPAEDVH
-443 ALHELHSAVMSK
+443 ALHELHSAVVSR
-455 WTPDNP
+455 WNPNNP
-461 MGINESLLAM
+461 MGLNESLLAM

-480 FAISVIFAEVSNMSD
+480 FAVSVVFAEVSNMSEM
-495 WVPRPSKVLDQLKKE
+495 VPRPSKVIENLKKYDM
-510 NLMDA
+510 LDT
-515 VINMAGKTLNAAFKN
+515 VINMAGKTLNRAFKN
-530 ANSKAVAENKVFSP
+530 ANSKAISENKVFSP
-544 QNWIKSKASIITL
+544 QNWIKSKASIVSL

-564 LDVMTDDGTEL
+564 LDAMEDDETSL
-575 GTKIQI
+575 GTKIQT
-581 CCKLDKRDFES
+581 CCKLEKQDFES